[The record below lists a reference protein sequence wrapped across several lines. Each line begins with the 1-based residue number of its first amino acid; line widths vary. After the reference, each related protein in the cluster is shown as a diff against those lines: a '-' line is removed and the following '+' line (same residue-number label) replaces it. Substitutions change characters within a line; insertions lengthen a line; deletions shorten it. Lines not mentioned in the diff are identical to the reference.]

1 MLLNHKLGDRV
12 LNMTTT
18 TIPQLIKQ
26 AFDKG
31 VEIGSADAY
40 LGMFSF
46 EDCVPEE
53 IIADII
59 VVGKQ
64 FKGDDPYDTVS
75 AEELCELFELGYQVG
90 YNRMTD
96 AKWENA

>member
-1 MLLNHKLGDRV
+1 
-12 LNMTTT
+12 MTPPA
-18 TIPQLIKQ
+18 IKKLIKQ

-31 VEIGSADAY
+31 IEIGSADAY

-64 FKGDDPYDTVS
+64 FKGDDPYDIIS
-75 AEELCELFELGYQVG
+75 AEELCVLFELGYQVG

>member
-1 MLLNHKLGDRV
+1 MLLIHKPSDRV
-12 LNMTTT
+12 FTMTTT
-18 TIPQLIKQ
+18 TIKKLIKQ

-31 VEIGSADAY
+31 IEIGSADAY

-64 FKGDDPYDTVS
+64 FKGDDPYDIVS
-75 AEELCELFELGYQVG
+75 SEELCELFELGYQVG
-90 YNRMTD
+90 YNQTIT
-96 AKWENA
+96 AKENV

>member
-1 MLLNHKLGDRV
+1 
-12 LNMTTT
+12 MTPPA
-18 TIPQLIKQ
+18 IKKLIKQ

-64 FKGDDPYDTVS
+64 FKGDDPYDIIS
-75 AEELCELFELGYQVG
+75 AEELCVLFELGYQVG

>member
-1 MLLNHKLGDRV
+1 MK
-12 LNMTTT
+12 TT
-18 TIPQLIKQ
+18 TIQKVIKQ

-31 VEIGSADAY
+31 IEIGSADAY

-59 VVGKQ
+59 TVGKQ
-64 FKGDDPYDTVS
+64 FKSDDPYDTVS

-96 AKWENA
+96 AKENE

>member
-1 MLLNHKLGDRV
+1 MK
-12 LNMTTT
+12 TT
-18 TIPQLIKQ
+18 TIQKVIKQ

-31 VEIGSADAY
+31 IEIGSADAY
-40 LGMFSF
+40 LGLFSF

-59 VVGKQ
+59 TVGKQ

>member
-12 LNMTTT
+12 LNMTPPA
-18 TIPQLIKQ
+18 IKKLIKQ

-31 VEIGSADAY
+31 IEIGSADAY

-59 VVGKQ
+59 TVGKQ

-96 AKWENA
+96 AKENA